1 MLTYSGMRIEA
12 GRLRLRVKLCS
23 SNVQLLCAGGGKG
36 RPPPCAFWTICVGRL
51 RGVNCAREDIVAYAA
66 GGRGR
71 PRPRHSRPGTA
82 SLGSL

>member
-36 RPPPCAFWTICVGRL
+36 RPPPCAFCRICVGRL
-51 RGVNCAREDIVAYAA
+51 RG
-66 GGRGR
+66 GR
-71 PRPRHSRPGTA
+71 PGAAAPPALPARDCVPWIP
-82 SLGSL
+82 